1 MTLEFENPSGSMEVA
16 IDSSI
21 YDMFGAVDCLDAKRR
36 DHNAR
41 PYLKECAEDIEMVR
55 DKLSVILDDVR
66 GLS

>member
-1 MTLEFENPSGSMEVA
+1 MEVA